1 MGYSDADWCLR
12 MAAVFLLG
20 AAMFSAIP
28 PLQMQ
33 ALDSSESGKSMVSS
47 CNIAAFNLGNAGG
60 AWFGGCCSPPASLS
74 HIPLA
79 GACLTASG
87 LDYR

>member
-1 MGYSDADWCLR
+1 
-12 MAAVFLLG
+12 FLLG
-20 AAMFSAIP
+20 AAMFSTIP

-60 AWFGGCCSPPASLS
+60 AWFGGLLLASGVSLS

-87 LDYR
+87 LVIASVTLSLLKGSQA